1 MSLLLLSQLSC
12 SLCLGQEPAE
22 AIPEIGP
29 VGSIELVR
37 DGFQFTEGPA
47 DDRNGTLYF
56 SDIPA
61 ETIFQLQGDKVTTLT
76 TKSGHSNGLMVDGA
90 GRLLA
95 CQMDGQLVRRDL
107 ASGKVEVL
115 ASEYKG
121 KRFNAPND
129 LVLDQHGGVYFT
141 DPLFRAPK
149 PLPQA
154 TQGIYYVSAKG
165 EITRLDSDLPA
176 PNGIALS
183 PDEKT
188 LYVIPS
194 ESAEMLAYQVT
205 DAGKISGRRVFC
217 RLRQNDDTGNR
228 GGDGMTVDTQGN
240 LYITS
245 ELGVQVF
252 SPAGEFLGNIAF
264 PQHPANVTFGGPE
277 RRTLY
282 VTARTGLYRC
292 KMKAVGHVYPGPKN

>member
-1 MSLLLLSQLSC
+1 MCWC
-12 SLCLGQEPAE
+12 SAQEPAGSI
-22 AIPEIGP
+22 AGIGP
-29 VGSIELVR
+29 VGPVQLVR

-47 DDRNGTLYF
+47 DDGNGTLYF

-61 ETIFQLQGDKVTTLT
+61 ETIFQLRDDKITPLT
-76 TKSGHSNGLMVDGA
+76 TSSGHANGLMVDGA
-90 GRLLA
+90 GHLLA

-107 ASGKVEVL
+107 KTGDVTVL
-115 ASEYKG
+115 AGEYEG

-149 PLPQA
+149 PLPQG
-154 TQGIYYVSAKG
+154 TQAFYYVNAQGKV
-165 EITRLDSDLPA
+165 TRLDADLPA

-194 ESAEMLAYQVT
+194 QSAEMLVYDVLEP
-205 DAGKISGRRVFC
+205 GKLSASRVFC
-217 RLRQNDDTGNR
+217 RLEQKDAQGNS
-228 GGDGMTVDTQGN
+228 GGDGMTIDTNGN

-252 SPAGEFLGNIAF
+252 SPAGKHLGNIAF
-264 PQHPANVTFGGPE
+264 PQQPANVTFGGPKQS
-277 RRTLY
+277 TLY
-282 VTARTGLYRC
+282 VTARTGVYRC
-292 KMKAVGHVYPGPKN
+292 EMNATGHVYPGPRK